1 MIVLDAG
8 VLIALNDPTDAHHAS
23 VARFLEANADGRLVA
38 NGVTIAESLVHV
50 ASEGV
55 LGEVLEDYELLGIEA
70 LDVAGTS
77 AGLIARIRSET
88 RLRMPDVLVLYTCER
103 EHADLV
109 TTDTALARV
118 ATARGVRAHLL
129 T

>member
-8 VLIALNDPTDAHHAS
+8 VLIALNDPRDAHHAA
-23 VARFLEANADGRLVA
+23 VARFLEANVDGRLVA
-38 NGVTIAESLVHV
+38 NGVTIAESLVHA

-55 LGEVLEDYELLGIEA
+55 LGEVLEDYELLGIEP

-88 RLRMPDVLVLYTCER
+88 RLRMPDSLVLYTCER
-103 EHADLV
+103 EQADLV

-118 ATARGVRAHLL
+118 ATARGVRVHLV